1 MSARDAALHAAR
13 LRLRPILMTSFAF
26 ILGVVPLFVATGAG
40 GSSRRSL
47 GTAVLGGML
56 AATLL
61 AIFFVPV
68 QYYVIEHFLERKPK
82 SPRSHTETRE
92 PEFAD

>member
-1 MSARDAALHAAR
+1 
-13 LRLRPILMTSFAF
+13 
-26 ILGVVPLFVATGAG
+26 
-40 GSSRRSL
+40 
-47 GTAVLGGML
+47 ML